1 MAAPSIA
8 YPVPGPETRF
18 FGGDNDSLKSL
29 SINPKRKIDQVTQNP
44 IAQHLNSDRINTETP
59 RGISE
64 KCRGGV
70 GYYYLWDMTIVPVL
84 NTSPRRFT
92 ATSHFVRDVLPPTPG
107 NFDVPNHFQG
117 GVVFNPRPPAL
128 ASSNL
133 LFRKK
138 LHHSFVNLGSIYAFM
153 ICLFTLIDINRCQRL
168 ARCELSRCLV
178 SLGFFVAS

>member
-64 KCRGGV
+64 KCHR
-70 GYYYLWDMTIVPVL
+70 
-84 NTSPRRFT
+84 
-92 ATSHFVRDVLPPTPG
+92 
-107 NFDVPNHFQG
+107 
-117 GVVFNPRPPAL
+117 
-128 ASSNL
+128 NL
-133 LFRKK
+133 L
-138 LHHSFVNLGSIYAFM
+138 S
-153 ICLFTLIDINRCQRL
+153 
-168 ARCELSRCLV
+168 
-178 SLGFFVAS
+178 